1 MALFD
6 FTKRLTLGMKIIYTV
21 VAVGV
26 IAAITIGIIV
36 SRNNNNAKSMKVLD
50 AEGTVRVVQTQGGT
64 KNAYK
69 KMRFQSGDS
78 LITGI
83 DGTVSVALDDSKTVA
98 LNSDSRAEFIKQDR
112 HLELRLTKGG
122 LFFEVSEK
130 LNDGETFEIK
140 TSALTA
146 GIRGTSGYIFY
157 DEQER
162 DSLIVTDGV
171 VIVTVSNPDT
181 GEKKYAEVNGGQ
193 KLTVV
198 SNADFVIEDI
208 GEEDLPDFVLM
219 TIAENDPLL
228 DKVCVYNG
236 WSRAGFLELVDQ
248 IITSSASASAN
259 AGLAQASPEE
269 LTAASEETAAKA
281 TSTPKASESDSVSQT
296 EKPDAVETTETE
308 AARRSAD
315 PEATATPKPGA
326 TNTPVPTKKPTAT
339 PKPIAIATPTKKPTN
354 TPTPTPEPTNTNTP
368 TPEPTNT
375 NTPTPEPT
383 EIPEPELVGFVV
395 TVEVVT
401 KADDGTETT
410 DEVTLSNVPVD
421 GGEPSSSYIDGVL
434 SGYSDY
440 RIISVEPV
448 YE

>member
-208 GEEDLPDFVLM
+208 GEEDLPDFVLL
-219 TIAENDPLL
+219 TIAENDSLL

-259 AGLAQASPEE
+259 AGFAQASPDE
-269 LTAASEETAAKA
+269 LTATSEETAAKA
-281 TSTPKASESDSVSQT
+281 TSTPKASESDSASQT

-315 PEATATPKPGA
+315 PDATATPKPGV

>member
-208 GEEDLPDFVLM
+208 GEEDLPDFVLL
-219 TIAENDPLL
+219 TIAENDSLL

-248 IITSSASASAN
+248 IITSSASASAD
-259 AGLAQASPEE
+259 AGFAQASPDE

-281 TSTPKASESDSVSQT
+281 TSTPKASESASASQT

>member
-208 GEEDLPDFVLM
+208 GEEDLPDFVLL
-219 TIAENDPLL
+219 TIAENDSLL

-248 IITSSASASAN
+248 IITSSASAD
-259 AGLAQASPEE
+259 AGFAQASPDE

-281 TSTPKASESDSVSQT
+281 TSTPKASESASASQT

-410 DEVTLSNVPVD
+410 DEVTLSNVLVD